1 MDNRASTTERQ
12 HSYHYK
18 IRNPAIEPLT
28 TVPRQTSG
36 AASAGSLDAIAA
48 SHLATTPTAPVSAA
62 PFASHLDLLPF
73 LFPQPSTLYQAQL
86 VHYNKLLFSSRGGGL
101 QTAPL
106 PPVVSAPHVHAG
118 HRTRSTSKVSLK
130 DASIAKGVAAGG
142 HGSRSQNIQ
151 DWDRSVITSRDPP
164 SKMPARQQAVEQS
177 GTAPKRSNAPAASAA
192 PATLAPP
199 GTTPASALGN
209 GQTSSSLQPPS
220 SNSHS
225 HSSSQTQSSSQT
237 HSSSVPSTP
246 HQHARQFSFGS
257 REPSP
262 TTASNHSPRSAYSE
276 TNTNLPSLQPL
287 FQRTPCKYE
296 TAQINSRRR
305 IPYSVGTDRLEKL
318 DLRTVKS
325 KLSEDEERK
334 LATDMREIY
343 DRLLPTDAV
352 EQNRKRLVSK
362 LERIFNEEWPG
373 HNIRAHLF
381 GSSGNLLCSD
391 DSDVDICITT
401 PWTALEGVCMIAELL
416 AKRGMQKVVC
426 IAAAKVPIVKMWDP
440 ELGLACD
447 MNVNNTLALEN
458 TRMVRIYV
466 EADPRV
472 RQLAMVLKHWTRRR
486 IINDAAF
493 GGTLSS
499 YTWICL
505 IIAFLQLRNPPAL
518 PALHQLP
525 FKLPR
530 ADGTVSDFADN
541 LKKIRPFCR
550 QNKSSASQLLFEFF
564 RFYAHEFDFE
574 REVLSV
580 RQGKLVTKADKKWT
594 YTSNNLLCVEEPFNT
609 SRNLGNTAD
618 EYSFRGLHL
627 ELRRAFDLV
636 SEGKIKEACEQ
647 YVFPKEEERV
657 FTRPPQQSRPVLLRS
672 SSQTQSGRGGH
683 RGGHRGGRQNGN
695 FHGRGGINAGSNS
708 GRRASSG
715 VATYENNVFMA
726 PIGMQQDLWYQN
738 PHYQFQYAQQDL
750 VTQMAYQENL
760 RQLHLY
766 AQTPAFL
773 QHQTMGQPRMPATA
787 PLSTQQQQQQQHSS
801 SDRARTN
808 SLDNMAVNTA
818 LRPDL
823 YTLYG
828 MSLGH
833 AFYPHAAAAA
843 AAVAAAGAGYAGTYP
858 SSPVTTGGLGA
869 QDFRRPLERSTL
881 ATDGV
886 VSPSSSSHRSQSQP
900 AQRSPSATNLPAAYP
915 LGSQT
920 PTSAGVYPPKMVNGV
935 SMPSFIP
942 DDADFDE
949 TPKAVAEPPEASGD
963 GARGLGFFQAGTP
976 SPAQPVATSSGIS
989 FGDIMSSSSSSSAAS
1004 NSSPGGRRLATEQLP
1019 QTILDRRMKR
1029 ASRSPSPL
1037 GHARAYSAGTS
1048 SAQVAPASFAASQ
1061 PQPPSRPLVV
1071 NGSGIRVPIPQP
1083 EPPRPEPLE
1092 NMDPQAAYYT
1102 ESPLHINTV
1111 LPFAVDGST
1120 IQPVVASGSG
1130 RPTPLLSAN
1139 RSPVVVNGSGVS
1151 PSSPKADETSFRE
1164 RIALMRSHYVDH
1176 GAQQGSPNGGGGTAR
1191 LSPSARQKL
1200 AARQAQNGVI
1210 APLDLAIGDHR
1221 FGKLSP
1227 AESTSLLSPVY
1238 ETRASS
1244 PRTSRK
1250 RDGTWLPTEAKTTT
1264 VEPKSMAQ
1272 DEAEPSLPSDKTG
1285 LAKQATDATQD
1296 SNKAAAALAPKANSR
1311 VNGHVRSVK
1320 SESDG
1325 GWQKAGKAKKKIST
1339 AQGTAEQPPKK
1350 ETERK
1355 GG

>member
-1 MDNRASTTERQ
+1 MDNRASTERQ

-18 IRNPAIEPLT
+18 IRNTAIEPLT
-28 TVPRQTSG
+28 TLSRQPSA
-36 AASAGSLDAIAA
+36 AASDGSLDAIAV
-48 SHLATTPTAPVSAA
+48 SHIATTPTAPVSTA
-62 PFASHLDLLPF
+62 PFASHLELLPF
-73 LFPQPSTLYQAQL
+73 LFPQPSSIYQAQL
-86 VHYNKLLFSSRGGGL
+86 VQYNKLLFSSRGGGL

-151 DWDRSVITSRDPP
+151 DRDRSVITSRDAP
-164 SKMPARQQAVEQS
+164 SKMPAKQQAVEQS
-177 GTAPKRSNAPAASAA
+177 GSAPKRSNPPAASAA
-192 PATLAPP
+192 SATLAAPATTSTLAP
-199 GTTPASALGN
+199 GS
-209 GQTSSSLQPPS
+209 GQTSSSLQAPC
-220 SNSHS
+220 N
-225 HSSSQTQSSSQT
+225 SQTLSNSQT

-296 TAQINSRRR
+296 TAQINTRRR

-318 DLRTVKS
+318 DLRTIKS

-352 EQNRKRLVSK
+352 EENRKRLVSK
-362 LERIFNEEWPG
+362 LERMFNEEWPG

-416 AKRGMQKVVC
+416 ARRGMQKVVC

-472 RQLAMVLKHWTRRR
+472 RQLAMVIKHWTRRR

-525 FKLPR
+525 YKLPR

-541 LKKIRPFCR
+541 LKKIRPLCR
-550 QNKSSASQLLFEFF
+550 QNKSSTSQLLFEFF

-574 REVLSV
+574 KEALSV
-580 RQGKLVTKADKKWT
+580 RQGRLVTKADKKWT
-594 YTSNNLLCVEEPFNT
+594 YTSNNFLCVEEPFNT

-618 EYSFRGLHL
+618 EYAFRGLHL

-695 FHGRGGINAGSNS
+695 FHGRGGINAGGSSS

-715 VATYENNVFMA
+715 VATYDNNVFMA

-766 AQTPAFL
+766 AQSPAFM

-787 PLSTQQQQQQQHSS
+787 PLSTPQQQQQQHSS

-808 SLDNMAVNTA
+808 SLDNVPVNAA

-843 AAVAAAGAGYAGTYP
+843 AAVAAAGAGYPGTYP
-858 SSPVTTGGLGA
+858 SSPVTTGGVSA
-869 QDFRRPLERSTL
+869 QEFRRPLQRSTL

-900 AQRSPSATNLPAAYP
+900 AQRSPSATNVPAAYP

-920 PTSAGVYPPKMVNGV
+920 PTSASVYPPKMMNGV
-935 SMPSFIP
+935 SMPSFMP

-949 TPKAVAEPPEASGD
+949 TPRAVAEAPDATVD
-963 GARGLGFFQAGTP
+963 GARGLGFFQAGAP
-976 SPAQPVATSSGIS
+976 SPGRLGAQPVATPSAIS
-989 FGDIMSSSSSSSAAS
+989 FGDLGSTSSSSSATS
-1004 NSSPGGRRLATEQLP
+1004 TSSPGSRRLATEQLP

-1037 GHARAYSAGTS
+1037 GHARAYSAGTA
-1048 SAQVAPASFAASQ
+1048 SAQLAAASFAASQ

-1071 NGSGIRVPIPQP
+1071 NGSGIPVPIAAQP
-1083 EPPRPEPLE
+1083 EPPLPEPLE
-1092 NMDPQAAYYT
+1092 TMDPQAYYA
-1102 ESPLHINTV
+1102 ENPLHINTV

-1120 IQPVVASGSG
+1120 IQPVIASGSG
-1130 RPTPLLSAN
+1130 RTAPLLSAN

-1151 PSSPKADETSFRE
+1151 PCSPKADETSFRE

-1176 GAQQGSPNGGGGTAR
+1176 GAQQGSPNGGTAR

-1210 APLDLAIGDHR
+1210 APLDLAVGDHR

-1244 PRTSRK
+1244 PRASRK
-1250 RDGTWLPTEAKTTT
+1250 KDGTWLPTEAKTT
-1264 VEPKSMAQ
+1264 VEPKAMAQ
-1272 DEAEPSLPSDKTG
+1272 DEVETCCRPDKTG
-1285 LAKQATDATQD
+1285 LARQGADATPM
-1296 SNKAAAALAPKANSR
+1296 SNKSAALAPKANSR
-1311 VNGHVRSVK
+1311 INGHVRSAK

-1325 GWQKAGKAKKKIST
+1325 GWQKAGKAKKKT
-1339 AQGTAEQPPKK
+1339 TTVQGPAEQPPKK